1 MSTNNPGPGQPVR
14 AAQRLVVLLAAGGAV
29 MAGGPHPAAQQTTG
43 ADARRVFAPVPVSLR
58 VLADNVYQA
67 TGNGNSHLI
76 HTSEGNVVFDT
87 GNAFAGQAD
96 DHYRL
101 LRDAAPGPL
110 RYVIYSHS
118 HPDHT
123 GGHPYWIDE
132 GPEIIVHREFEEE
145 RRYTQA
151 LSRFGGR
158 RLRRL
163 RPAPAPAAGTGQPP
177 QRTGQPPRQR
187 PITPDILVG
196 DQDYVFDL
204 GGVRFEVLSTPGA
217 EGADNVSLWLPAR
230 RILFTGDTL
239 GFLWDGFPNIFTMRG
254 EKVRRPM
261 EYIRTLERFM
271 ALEPDMVVP
280 SHHDPI
286 RGREHVLAG
295 LRRMRDAVRYV
306 HDAVVAGMNA
316 GRTVHELME
325 EVTLPPDLDLHEGH
339 GRVSWAVKSIWEYY
353 GTWFHYDSTT
363 ELYHVPAR
371 NVYGELAGLVGTDTL
386 LARARQHLDGGR
398 PLHALHFI
406 EVALGGEPEGAAAL
420 RLYREAHEHLL
431 AESAEVDNAYEQNY
445 LQSVITETTEA
456 LDGQPPG
463 AGAAR

>member
-1 MSTNNPGPGQPVR
+1 MSKRNRQSGQPAPARSRVP
-14 AAQRLVVLLAAGGAV
+14 LLLAAIGVVMGGGAFQ
-29 MAGGPHPAAQQTTG
+29 AEQQTTG
-43 ADARRVFAPVPVSLR
+43 ADARRVFARVPVGLR
-58 VLADNVYQA
+58 TLADNVYQA

-101 LRDAAPGPL
+101 LRDAAPGPI

-123 GGHPYWIDE
+123 GGHRYWIDE

-145 RRYTQA
+145 RRYTRA
-151 LSRFGGR
+151 LAAFGGR

-163 RPAPAPAAGTGQPP
+163 RPDLAERPRSTEERPQPRSTGQRPRPAPL
-177 QRTGQPPRQR
+177 
-187 PITPDILVG
+187 TPDILVG
-196 DQDYVFDL
+196 DQDYVFEL
-204 GGVRFEVLSTPGA
+204 GGVRFEVLDTPGA
-217 EGADNVSLWLPAR
+217 EGADNASLWLPGQ

-239 GFLWDGFPNIFTMRG
+239 GFLWEGFPNIFTMRG
-254 EKVRRPM
+254 EKVRKPM
-261 EYIRTLERFM
+261 EFIRTLERFI

-280 SHHDPI
+280 GHHDPI
-286 RGREHVLAG
+286 RGRDNVLAG
-295 LRRMRDAVRYV
+295 LRKMRDAVRHV

-316 GRTVHELME
+316 GKTVHQVMA
-325 EVTLPPDLDLHEGH
+325 EVSLPPELELHQGH

-353 GTWFHYDSTT
+353 GTWFHYDTTT

-371 NVYGELAGLVGTDTL
+371 DVYGELAELAGTDAL

-406 EVALGGEPEGAAAL
+406 DVALGGEPEHAAAL
-420 RLYREAHEHLL
+420 RLYVEAHERLL
-431 AESAEVDNAYEQNY
+431 ADAADVANAYEQNY
-445 LQSVITETTEA
+445 LQSVITETEEA
-456 LDGQPPG
+456 LENLQPG
-463 AGAAR
+463 R

>member
-1 MSTNNPGPGQPVR
+1 MSRNYQRPGQRER
-14 AAQRLVVLLAAGGAV
+14 ATRRLAVLLAAIGAV
-29 MAGGPHPAAQQTTG
+29 MAAGGLPAAQQTTG
-43 ADARRVFAPVPVSLR
+43 ADARRVFAPVPIAFR
-58 VLADNVYQA
+58 MLADNVYQA
-67 TGNGNSHLI
+67 AGNGNSHLI

-101 LRDAAPGPL
+101 LRDAAPGPI

-118 HPDHT
+118 HPDHL

-158 RLRRL
+158 RLQRL
-163 RPAPAPAAGTGQPP
+163 RPPRPRRADEQTAQGAGRPRPP
-177 QRTGQPPRQR
+177 V
-187 PITPDILVG
+187 PIEPDILVG
-196 DQDYVFDL
+196 DRDHAFEL
-204 GGVRFEVLSTPGA
+204 GGVRFEVLNTPGA
-217 EGADNVSLWLPAR
+217 EGADNISLWLPQQ

-254 EKVRRPM
+254 EKIRRPI
-261 EYIRTLERFM
+261 EYIDTLERFI
-271 ALEPDMVVP
+271 ALEPDVVVP

-286 RGREHVLAG
+286 RGRDAVLSG
-295 LRRMRDAVRYV
+295 LGRMRDAVRYV
-306 HDAVVAGMNA
+306 HDAVVAGMNE
-316 GRTVHELME
+316 GKTVHQLMA
-325 EVTLPPDLDLHEGH
+325 EVTLPPGLDLHQGH

-353 GTWFHYDSTT
+353 GTWFHYDTTT

-371 NVYGELAGLVGTDTL
+371 EIHGELAELAGTDAL
-386 LARARQHLDGGR
+386 LARARRHLDDGR

-406 EVALGGEPEGAAAL
+406 DIVLGGAPEHAAAL
-420 RLYREAHEHLL
+420 QLYRETHERLL
-431 AESAEVDNAYEQNY
+431 AESTDVNNAYEQNY
-445 LQSVITETTEA
+445 LQSVIDET
-456 LDGQPPG
+456 
-463 AGAAR
+463 GAALEELQPGR

>member
-1 MSTNNPGPGQPVR
+1 MSTSNRTPRRPVR
-14 AAQRLVVLLAAGGAV
+14 AAQRPFLLLAAAGIVVTAGA
-29 MAGGPHPAAQQTTG
+29 PAAGQQTTG

-58 VLADNVYQA
+58 ALADNVYQA
-67 TGNGNSHLI
+67 AGNGNSHLI
-76 HTSEGNVVFDT
+76 HTAEGNVVFDA

-101 LRDAAPGPL
+101 LRGAAPGPI

-118 HPDHT
+118 HPDHH

-132 GPEIIVHREFEEE
+132 GPQVIVHREFEEE
-145 RRYTQA
+145 LRYTQA
-151 LSRFGGR
+151 LGAFGGR

-163 RPAPAPAAGTGQPP
+163 RPVPARPRSAEPRPP
-177 QRTGQPPRQR
+177 NV
-187 PITPDILVG
+187 PIVPDILVG

-204 GGVRFEVLSTPGA
+204 GGVRFEVLNTPGA
-217 EGADNVSLWLPAR
+217 EGADNISLWLPAE

-239 GFLWDGFPNIFTMRG
+239 GFLWDGFPNVFTMRG
-254 EKVRRPM
+254 EKVRKPI
-261 EYIRTLERFM
+261 EYIRTLERFI
-271 ALEPDMVVP
+271 ALEPELVVP

-286 RGREHVLAG
+286 RGRDHVLAG
-295 LRRMRDAVRYV
+295 LRRMRDAVRHV
-306 HDAVVAGMNA
+306 EQAVIAGMNE
-316 GRTVHELME
+316 GKTVYELMA
-325 EVTLPPDLDLHEGH
+325 EVTLPPELDVHQGH

-363 ELYHVPAR
+363 ELYHVPPR
-371 NVYGELAGLVGTDTL
+371 EIHGELAELVGTDVL

-406 EVALGGEPEGAAAL
+406 DVALGGAPENAAAL

-431 AESAEVDNAYEQNY
+431 ADSAEVDNAYEQNY
-445 LQSVITETTEA
+445 LRAVINETGEA
-456 LDGQPPG
+456 LERLESG
-463 AGAAR
+463 R

>member
-1 MSTNNPGPGQPVR
+1 MSTSNRRPGRPVR
-14 AAQRLVVLLAAGGAV
+14 AAQRLFVLLAAAGSVITAGA
-29 MAGGPHPAAQQTTG
+29 PAAGQQTTG

-58 VLADNVYQA
+58 ALADNVFQA
-67 TGNGNSHLI
+67 AGNGNSHLI

-101 LRDAAPGPL
+101 LRDAAPGPI

-145 RRYTQA
+145 RRYTRA
-151 LSRFGGR
+151 LSRFGSR

-163 RPAPAPAAGTGQPP
+163 RPNPPARPGGAEQAPRRAPL
-177 QRTGQPPRQR
+177 
-187 PITPDILVG
+187 TPDILVG
-196 DQDYVFDL
+196 DQDYTFDL
-204 GGVRFEVLSTPGA
+204 GGVRFEVLNTPGA
-217 EGADNVSLWLPAR
+217 EGSDNISLWLPGQ

-254 EKVRRPM
+254 EKIRRPM
-261 EYIRTLERFM
+261 EYIHTLERFI

-280 SHHDPI
+280 SHHDPL
-286 RGREHVLAG
+286 RGRDDIRAG
-295 LRRMRDAVRYV
+295 LRRMRDGVQHV
-306 HDAVVAGMNA
+306 HDAVVAGMNE
-316 GRTVHELME
+316 GRTVHQLMA
-325 EVTLPPDLDLHEGH
+325 EVTLPPELELHQGH

-353 GTWFHYDSTT
+353 GTWFHYDTTT

-371 NVYGELAGLVGTDTL
+371 DVYAELAELAGTGAL

-406 EVALGGEPEGAAAL
+406 EVALGAAPEDAAAL
-420 RLYREAHEHLL
+420 RLYREAHERLL
-431 AESAEVDNAYEQNY
+431 ADSAEVDNAYEQNY
-445 LQSVITETTEA
+445 LQAVIDETEEA
-456 LDGQPPG
+456 LANLQSG
-463 AGAAR
+463 R

>member
-1 MSTNNPGPGQPVR
+1 MTKTARKSARPAR
-14 AAQRLVVLLAAGGAV
+14 ARLRAPVLLAAVGVV
-29 MAGGPHPAAQQTTG
+29 MAAASLPAEQQTTG
-43 ADARRVFAPVPVSLR
+43 ADERRVFAPVPISFR
-58 VLADNVYQA
+58 TLADNVYQA
-67 TGNGNSHLI
+67 AGNGNSHLI

-101 LRDAAPGPL
+101 LRDAAPGPI

-118 HPDHT
+118 HADHL

-151 LSRFGGR
+151 LSQFGGR

-163 RPAPAPAAGTGQPP
+163 RLPQP
-177 QRTGQPPRQR
+177 QRTQQAPRGTEQPR
-187 PITPDILVG
+187 PPVPIEPDILVG
-196 DQDYVFDL
+196 DGDHAFEL
-204 GGVRFEVLSTPGA
+204 GGVRFEVLDTPGA
-217 EGADNVSLWLPAR
+217 EGADNISLWLPQQ

-254 EKVRRPM
+254 EKIRRPM
-261 EYIRTLERFM
+261 EYIHTLERFI

-286 RGREHVLAG
+286 RGRDAALHG
-295 LRRMRDAVRYV
+295 LRRMRDAVRHV
-306 HDAVVAGMNA
+306 DDAVIAGMNE
-316 GRTVHELME
+316 GKTVHQLMA
-325 EVTLPPDLDLHEGH
+325 EVTLPPELDLHQGH

-353 GTWFHYDSTT
+353 GTWFHYDTTT

-371 NVYGELAGLVGTDTL
+371 EIHGELAELAGTDAL
-386 LARARQHLDGGR
+386 LARARQHLDADR
-398 PLHALHFI
+398 SLHALHFI
-406 EVALGGEPEGAAAL
+406 DIVLGGAPEHVPAL
-420 RLYREAHEHLL
+420 QMYREVHAELL
-431 AESAEVDNAYEQNY
+431 ADAADVANAYEENY
-445 LQSVITETTEA
+445 LQSVINETEA
-456 LDGQPPG
+456 ALEELQSG
-463 AGAAR
+463 R

>member
-1 MSTNNPGPGQPVR
+1 MPGMHRTSGQRDRPLR
-14 AAQRLVVLLAAGGAV
+14 RLFVLLATAGVVAAAGA
-29 MAGGPHPAAQQTTG
+29 PATGQQTTG

-58 VLADNVYQA
+58 TLADNVYQA
-67 TGNGNSHLI
+67 AGNGNSHLI
-76 HTSEGNVVFDT
+76 HTPAGNVVFDT

-101 LRDAAPGPL
+101 LRGAAAGPI

-118 HPDHT
+118 HPDHL

-151 LSRFGGR
+151 LSAFGGR

-163 RPAPAPAAGTGQPP
+163 RPDLADRPRPA
-177 QRTGQPPRQR
+177 GQPPRQA
-187 PITPDILVG
+187 PLEPDILVG
-196 DQDYVFDL
+196 DTDHAFDL
-204 GGVRFEVLSTPGA
+204 GGVRFEVLNTPGA
-217 EGADNVSLWLPAR
+217 EGADNISLWLPGQ

-254 EKVRRPM
+254 EKVRRPI
-261 EYIRTLERFM
+261 EYIRTLERFI
-271 ALEPDMVVP
+271 ALEPELVVP

-295 LRRMRDAVRYV
+295 LRGMRDAVQHV
-306 HDAVVAGMNA
+306 HDAVIAGMNE
-316 GRTVHELME
+316 GKTVHELMA
-325 EVTLPPDLDLHEGH
+325 EVTLPPELDLHQGH

-371 NVYGELAGLVGTDTL
+371 DVYGELAELVGQDVL
-386 LARARQHLDGGR
+386 MARARQHLDGGR
-398 PLHALHFI
+398 ALRALHFI
-406 EVALGGEPEGAAAL
+406 EVALGGAPEDAAAL
-420 RLYREAHEHLL
+420 RLYREAHERLL
-431 AESAEVDNAYEQNY
+431 ADSTEVDNAYEQNY
-445 LQSVITETTEA
+445 LQSIINETDAA
-456 LDGQPPG
+456 LGELP
-463 AGAAR
+463 AGR

>member
-1 MSTNNPGPGQPVR
+1 MSRNYQRPGQHGR
-14 AAQRLVVLLAAGGAV
+14 ATRRLAVLLAAIGAV
-29 MAGGPHPAAQQTTG
+29 MAAGGLPAAQQTTG
-43 ADARRVFAPVPVSLR
+43 ADARRVFAPVPIAFR
-58 VLADNVYQA
+58 TLADNVYQA
-67 TGNGNSHLI
+67 AGNGNSHLI

-101 LRDAAPGPL
+101 LRDAAPGPI

-145 RRYTQA
+145 RRYTRA

-158 RLRRL
+158 RLQRL
-163 RPAPAPAAGTGQPP
+163 RPPRP
-177 QRTGQPPRQR
+177 QRTEQTAQGAEQTRQPV
-187 PITPDILVG
+187 PIEPDILVG
-196 DQDYVFDL
+196 DRDHAFEL
-204 GGVRFEVLSTPGA
+204 GGVRFEVLNTPGA
-217 EGADNVSLWLPAR
+217 EGADNISLWLPQQ

-254 EKVRRPM
+254 EKVRKPI
-261 EYIRTLERFM
+261 EYIDTLERFI

-286 RGREHVLAG
+286 RGRDAVLSG
-295 LRRMRDAVRYV
+295 LGRMRDAVRYV
-306 HDAVVAGMNA
+306 HDAVVAGMNE
-316 GRTVHELME
+316 GRTVHQLMA
-325 EVTLPPDLDLHEGH
+325 EVTLPPGLDLHQGH

-353 GTWFHYDSTT
+353 GTWFHYDTTT
-363 ELYHVPAR
+363 ELYHVPPR
-371 NVYGELAGLVGTDTL
+371 EIHGELAELAGTDAL
-386 LARARQHLDGGR
+386 LARARRHLDAGR

-406 EVALGGEPEGAAAL
+406 DIVLGSAPEHVAAL
-420 RLYREAHEHLL
+420 RIYREAHERLL
-431 AESAEVDNAYEQNY
+431 ADAAEVANAYEENY
-445 LQSVITETTEA
+445 LQSVINETEA
-456 LDGQPPG
+456 ALENLQPG
-463 AGAAR
+463 R

>member
-1 MSTNNPGPGQPVR
+1 MPTRNRRRGRPVR
-14 AAQRLVVLLAAGGAV
+14 ATQRLFVLLAAAGSV
-29 MAGGPHPAAQQTTG
+29 MMAGAPAAAQQTTG

-58 VLADNVYQA
+58 TLADNVYQA
-67 TGNGNSHLI
+67 AGNGNSHLI
-76 HTSEGNVVFDT
+76 HTSAGNVVFDT

-101 LRDAAPGPL
+101 LRDAAPGPI

-145 RRYTQA
+145 RRYTRA
-151 LSRFGGR
+151 LSGFGSR
-158 RLRRL
+158 RLQRL
-163 RPAPAPAAGTGQPP
+163 RPNPPARPGGNE
-177 QRTGQPPRQR
+177 QPPRR
-187 PITPDILVG
+187 APITPDILVG
-196 DQDYVFDL
+196 DQDYTFAL
-204 GGVRFEVLSTPGA
+204 GGVRFEVLNTPGA
-217 EGADNVSLWLPAR
+217 EGADNASLWLPEQ

-239 GFLWDGFPNIFTMRG
+239 GFLWDGFPNVFTMRG
-254 EKVRRPM
+254 EKIRRPI
-261 EYIRTLERFM
+261 EYIRTLERFI

-286 RGREHVLAG
+286 RGRDDILAG
-295 LRRMRDAVRYV
+295 LRRMRDGVQHV
-306 HDAVVAGMNA
+306 HDAVIAGMNE
-316 GRTVHELME
+316 GRTVHQLMA
-325 EVTLPPDLDLHEGH
+325 EVTLPPELDLHQGH

-353 GTWFHYDSTT
+353 GTWFHYDTTT

-371 NVYGELAGLVGTDTL
+371 EIYAELAELAGSDAL

-406 EVALGGEPEGAAAL
+406 EVALGAAPEDAAAL
-420 RLYREAHEHLL
+420 RLYREAHERLL
-431 AESAEVDNAYEQNY
+431 ADSVEVDNAYEQNY
-445 LQSVITETTEA
+445 LQAVINETREA
-456 LDGQPPG
+456 LQNLQSG
-463 AGAAR
+463 R

>member
-1 MSTNNPGPGQPVR
+1 MSTSNRRPGRPVR
-14 AAQRLVVLLAAGGAV
+14 ATRRLFVLLAAAGIVMTGGA
-29 MAGGPHPAAQQTTG
+29 PAAGQQTTG

-58 VLADNVYQA
+58 MLADNVYQA
-67 TGNGNSHLI
+67 AGNGNSHLI

-101 LRDAAPGPL
+101 LRDAVSGPI

-118 HPDHT
+118 HGDHT

-132 GPEIIVHREFEEE
+132 DPEIIVHREFEEE
-145 RRYTQA
+145 RRYTRA

-163 RPAPAPAAGTGQPP
+163 RPNPPARPGGNEP
-177 QRTGQPPRQR
+177 PPRR
-187 PITPDILVG
+187 APLTPDILVG
-196 DQDYVFDL
+196 DQDYAFDL
-204 GGVRFEVLSTPGA
+204 GGVRFEVLNTPGA
-217 EGADNVSLWLPAR
+217 EGADNASLWLPGQ

-254 EKVRRPM
+254 EKIRRPI
-261 EYIRTLERFM
+261 EYIRTLERFI

-286 RGREHVLAG
+286 TGRDDILAG
-295 LRRMRDAVRYV
+295 LRRMRDGVQHV
-306 HDAVVAGMNA
+306 HDAVVAGMNE
-316 GRTVHELME
+316 GKTVHQLME
-325 EVTLPPDLDLHEGH
+325 EVTLPPELDLHQGH

-353 GTWFHYDSTT
+353 GTWFHYDTTT

-371 NVYGELAGLVGTDTL
+371 DVYGELAELAGTDAL

-406 EVALGGEPEGAAAL
+406 EVALGAAPEDAAAL
-420 RLYREAHEHLL
+420 RLYREAHERLL
-431 AESAEVDNAYEQNY
+431 AESVEVDNAYEQNY
-445 LQSVITETTEA
+445 LQSVIDETEEA
-456 LDGQPPG
+456 LQNLQSG
-463 AGAAR
+463 R